1 MSTQRKSPDDVRAL
15 FSDHL
20 EGALDDA
27 TKKVVD
33 DALAA
38 DPALAAEHRRF
49 AATLRGL
56 RALPRPDVPVDFAAR
71 VRARIAAEADAPAAI
86 SSASSPSSSVPGSS
100 GSSGSSVSSVSAV
113 PLPLAAG
120 SSAVALSSTALAPAN
135 DVLPL
140 HRALNDEIELARPRK
155 RFGVE
160 FFAAVGSIAA
170 VLVLV
175 AVGIP
180 VFNGRA
186 YLRGDSGGV
195 VTAGLASA
203 GTVDVVWKA
212 QGLPRAVIFSAAAE
226 AGVTLDAQDRF
237 VGDRDAV
244 ARFLVALKTA
254 GAARDVDVKGSV
266 PEEADRVVVF
276 FEQ

>member
-1 MSTQRKSPDDVRAL
+1 MTTQRKSNDDVRAL
-15 FSDHL
+15 FSDHA

-27 TKKVVD
+27 TKRDVD

-38 DPALAAEHRRF
+38 DAALAAEYRRF
-49 AATLRGL
+49 QGTLRGL
-56 RALPRPDVPVDFAAR
+56 RALPRPELPVDFAAR
-71 VRARIAAEADAPAAI
+71 VRARIAAEAATAPASSSSTSSSSSS
-86 SSASSPSSSVPGSS
+86 SSA
-100 GSSGSSVSSVSAV
+100 AA
-113 PLPLAAG
+113 LA
-120 SSAVALSSTALAPAN
+120 STALAPAN

-140 HRALNDEIELARPRK
+140 HRALNDEVELARPRK

-170 VLVLV
+170 VLALV

-186 YLRGDSGGV
+186 FLRGDSGGV

-203 GTVDVVWKA
+203 GTVDVVWRA
-212 QGLPRAVIFSAAAE
+212 PGLQKAVIFTAAKD
-226 AGVTLDAQDRF
+226 AGLTLDAQDRF

-244 ARFLVALKTA
+244 ARFFVALK
-254 GAARDVDVKGSV
+254 AAAAAHDVDVKGTV
-266 PEEADRVVVF
+266 PEQADRVAVVV
-276 FEQ
+276 EQ